1 MSLRR
6 NSYIFLG
13 LLAVLCA
20 CDTKQDFEGGFQN
33 YFVKYYGED
42 GNQDAVDMVVNA
54 DGTALLL
61 GNTQVLGRN
70 KRMVLMKVD
79 ARGEML
85 WQKRYG
91 AMDGNDE
98 NAQDLEPTADG
109 NFLVLSN
116 TLYGTDP
123 STNDNVYD
131 FKVLRVRGD
140 GSVIDSM
147 YFGRNNGKWKT
158 LFAYSITALSNG
170 GFTVTGNSADE
181 SIYLDP
187 DSDSDLED
195 LFALGFNSD
204 FTRAWTTVEDAIP
217 PDEEGRGQSLGE
229 HIGSGIK
236 ILEKSPSEF
245 YWFTYSDGLWS
256 TQGDTQYE
264 SNFNTWR
271 LNPDGLS
278 NAEVMFSGDPVRREQ
293 MVAAIQVPAALGGGY
308 YEFGTSAINNGI
320 VVNPEAWGDLYYCR
334 RNSTRGL
341 IDEGVVRG
349 LSGSFLAHA
358 VAPAVY
364 SNGFLLLG
372 HEKTTLGSTIRL
384 VQVDMASTPR
394 WTVTFGAFDK
404 NSRGAAVAE
413 LPDGRILLLGTIEL
427 ETQRKIALFK
437 LNAQGELLD

>member
-6 NSYIFLG
+6 NNYIFLG
-13 LLAVLCA
+13 LLMVLFA
-20 CDTKQDFEGGFQN
+20 CDTKQDFEGEFQN
-33 YFVKYYGED
+33 YFIKYYGED

-70 KRMVLMKVD
+70 KRMVLIKVG
-79 ARGEML
+79 ARGEVL
-85 WQKRYG
+85 WEERFG
-91 AMDGNDE
+91 AIGGNDE

-109 NFLVLSN
+109 NFLILSN

-123 STNDNVYD
+123 STNDNIYD
-131 FKVLRVRGD
+131 FKVLRIRGD

-147 YFGRNNGKWKT
+147 YFGRNGGRWAT
-158 LFAYSITALSNG
+158 QFAYGITALSNG
-170 GFTVTGNSADE
+170 GFAVTGSSADE
-181 SIYLDP
+181 TIYEEP
-187 DSDSDLED
+187 MSGASDLDFED
-195 LFALGFNSD
+195 LFAIGFNRD
-204 FTRAWTTVEDAIP
+204 FTRAWVTVEDVEP
-217 PDEEGRGQSLGE
+217 RGQSLGE

-236 ILEKSPSEF
+236 VLEKSPSEF
-245 YWFTYSDGLWS
+245 YWFTYSDGLR
-256 TQGDTQYE
+256 GIDTQYE
-264 SNFNTWR
+264 SNFNSWV
-271 LNPDGLS
+271 LDDNGLS
-278 NAEVMFSGDPVRREQ
+278 VASVAFSGDNTREERL
-293 MVAAIQVPAALGGGY
+293 ASAIQVPAALGGGY
-308 YEFGTSAINNGI
+308 YEFGTSAIDNGI
-320 VVNPEAWGDLYYCR
+320 VVNPDAWGDLYYCR

-364 SNGFLLLG
+364 SSGFLLLG
-372 HEKTTLGSTIRL
+372 HEKTTLGSIIRL
-384 VQVDMASTPR
+384 TQVDLSSAPR
-394 WTVTFGAFDK
+394 WSVNFGAFDK

-413 LPDGRILLLGTIEL
+413 LPDGRILVLGTIEL